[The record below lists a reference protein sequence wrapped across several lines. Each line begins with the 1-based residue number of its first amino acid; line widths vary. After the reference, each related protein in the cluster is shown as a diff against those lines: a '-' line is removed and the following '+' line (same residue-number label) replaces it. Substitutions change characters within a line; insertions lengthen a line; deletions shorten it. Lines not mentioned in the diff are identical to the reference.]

1 MKVKNAFFTFNAA
14 FTMIDHFRFIYSIL
28 IKKGQ
33 NKMKKIT
40 RRFYSTT
47 IYPVAIFMRDGQIEK
62 EDLDPI
68 VIEDKLD
75 LEKAEKIAKKAYKEK
90 TVIVEDLVLTDELRG
105 MSTETFLKHSEVI
118 EEKEKDVKESE
129 A

>member
-1 MKVKNAFFTFNAA
+1 
-14 FTMIDHFRFIYSIL
+14 
-28 IKKGQ
+28 
-33 NKMKKIT
+33 MKKIT

-47 IYPVAIFMRDGQIEK
+47 IYPVAVVMRDGQIEK
-62 EDLDPI
+62 EDLDQI

-75 LEKAEKIAKKAYKEK
+75 LAKAEKIAKKAYKEK
-90 TVIVEDLVLTDELRG
+90 TVIVEALVFTDELRG

-118 EEKEKDVKESE
+118 EEKEKDLKESE

>member
-1 MKVKNAFFTFNAA
+1 
-14 FTMIDHFRFIYSIL
+14 
-28 IKKGQ
+28 
-33 NKMKKIT
+33 MKKIT

-47 IYPVAIFMRDGQIEK
+47 IYPVAVVMRDGQIEK
-62 EDLDPI
+62 KDLDPI

-75 LEKAEKIAKKAYKEK
+75 LAKAEKIAKKAYKEK
-90 TVIVEDLVLTDELRG
+90 SVIVGDLVLTDELRG

>member
-1 MKVKNAFFTFNAA
+1 
-14 FTMIDHFRFIYSIL
+14 
-28 IKKGQ
+28 
-33 NKMKKIT
+33 MKKIT
-40 RRFYSTT
+40 RRFYQTT
-47 IYPVAIFMRDGQIEK
+47 IYPVAVIMKNNRIEK

-75 LEKAEKIAKKAYKEK
+75 LAKAKKIAKKAYKEK
-90 TVIVEDLVLTDELRG
+90 TVIVEDLVLIDELRG

>member
-1 MKVKNAFFTFNAA
+1 
-14 FTMIDHFRFIYSIL
+14 
-28 IKKGQ
+28 
-33 NKMKKIT
+33 MKKIT

-47 IYPVAIFMRDGQIEK
+47 LYPVAVVMRDGQIEK

-75 LEKAEKIAKKAYKEK
+75 LAKAEKIAKKAYKEK
-90 TVIVEDLVLTDELRG
+90 TVIVEDLVSTYELRG
-105 MSTETFLKHSEVI
+105 ISTETFLKHSEVI

>member
-1 MKVKNAFFTFNAA
+1 
-14 FTMIDHFRFIYSIL
+14 
-28 IKKGQ
+28 
-33 NKMKKIT
+33 MKKIT

-47 IYPVAIFMRDGQIEK
+47 IYP
-62 EDLDPI
+62 
-68 VIEDKLD
+68 
-75 LEKAEKIAKKAYKEK
+75 
-90 TVIVEDLVLTDELRG
+90 DELRG

>member
-1 MKVKNAFFTFNAA
+1 
-14 FTMIDHFRFIYSIL
+14 
-28 IKKGQ
+28 
-33 NKMKKIT
+33 MKKIT

-47 IYPVAIFMRDGQIEK
+47 IYPVAVVMRDGQIEK

-75 LEKAEKIAKKAYKEK
+75 LAKAEKIAKKAYKEK
-90 TVIVEDLVLTDELRG
+90 TVIVEDLVFTDQFRG

>member
-1 MKVKNAFFTFNAA
+1 
-14 FTMIDHFRFIYSIL
+14 
-28 IKKGQ
+28 
-33 NKMKKIT
+33 MKKIT

-47 IYPVAIFMRDGQIEK
+47 LYPVAVVMRDGQIEK

-68 VIEDKLD
+68 VIEGKLD
-75 LEKAEKIAKKAYKEK
+75 LAKAEKIAKKAYKEK
-90 TVIVEDLVLTDELRG
+90 TVIVEDLVVTDELRE

>member
-1 MKVKNAFFTFNAA
+1 
-14 FTMIDHFRFIYSIL
+14 
-28 IKKGQ
+28 
-33 NKMKKIT
+33 MKKIT

-47 IYPVAIFMRDGQIEK
+47 IYPVAVVMRDGQIEK

-75 LEKAEKIAKKAYKEK
+75 LAKAEKIAKKAYKEK
-90 TVIVEDLVLTDELRG
+90 SVIIEELVLTDKLRG

>member
-1 MKVKNAFFTFNAA
+1 
-14 FTMIDHFRFIYSIL
+14 
-28 IKKGQ
+28 
-33 NKMKKIT
+33 MKKIT

-47 IYPVAIFMRDGQIEK
+47 IYLVAVVMRDGQIEK

-75 LEKAEKIAKKAYKEK
+75 LAKAEKIAKKAYKEK

>member
-1 MKVKNAFFTFNAA
+1 
-14 FTMIDHFRFIYSIL
+14 
-28 IKKGQ
+28 
-33 NKMKKIT
+33 MKKIT

-47 IYPVAIFMRDGQIEK
+47 IYPVAVVMRDGQIEK

-68 VIEDKLD
+68 VIEDKVD
-75 LEKAEKIAKKAYKEK
+75 LAKAEKIAKKAYKEK
-90 TVIVEDLVLTDELRG
+90 TVIVEDLVFTDELRG
-105 MSTETFLKHSEVI
+105 MSTETFLINSEVI